1 MGAPVYH
8 YTGQVAPRFE
18 DSGLLEEWKWC
29 HNVMVEADIHLRP
42 LYTSMLD
49 TYNMFEPLV
58 CSLKSIWVHPNT
70 VTLANLAPDLGV
82 QVYLRSGNDATTCH
96 GWGWTTSY
104 IHSRHIQCVWSI
116 SSMLSQGHMVVPLYH
131 YTHQVSPR
139 FGKAGSLEEW
149 KWCLNV
155 MVEADIH
162 LRPLH
167 TSMIDIY
174 KKFLSHW
181 YAVLRVYGC
190 TLIPLHW
197 PNCPQIWEAGFT

>member
-1 MGAPVYH
+1 
-8 YTGQVAPRFE
+8 
-18 DSGLLEEWKWC
+18 
-29 HNVMVEADIHLRP
+29 MVEADIHLRP

-167 TSMIDIY
+167 TSMVDICKVFEPLVCCPKGIWVHPY
-174 KKFLSHW
+174 TVTPAKSAPYLWSRVH
-181 YAVLRVYGC
+181 LRSENDAITSC
-190 TLIPLHW
+190 LRLISTSTSDHF
-197 PNCPQIWEAGFT
+197 IHSY